1 MLWEP
6 RPRDTKKW
14 GTRNVRNSREQQSLL
29 EEATCSSSGGNMTS
43 RTMRHRSISWNIYRE
58 IPMIGKEGG
67 WRCDLVVAQLPSMC
81 EALGLVPSNTHT
93 HTHTHTAR
101 LGEVRIS
108 YVAVL
113 FFLMTT
119 NSLTYFLLKGGLK
132 SSLLLD
138 LGKVVTTLT
147 NRIQQKWHY

>member
-1 MLWEP
+1 
-6 RPRDTKKW
+6 
-14 GTRNVRNSREQQSLL
+14 
-29 EEATCSSSGGNMTS
+29 
-43 RTMRHRSISWNIYRE
+43 
-58 IPMIGKEGG
+58 
-67 WRCDLVVAQLPSMC
+67 LPSMC

-147 NRIQQKWHY
+147 NRIQQK